1 MKHKLKTIALS
12 LIISLAPLTAV
23 YGQSPYTEKE
33 QKLLKGIV
41 NAWPYIGIEY
51 VRPTKTYMPFDYIH
65 ESHKRDNRTKS
76 SFPSRLLYG
85 LSTIELHMN
94 TVIGVNL
101 KDGHFSMPDM
111 YLSVGKSFHFDWI
124 FSATPFVTMTSKFDV
139 FDKDHATGSIGLY
152 DAGIETV
159 TLTRIL
165 LSFRMKAVNDINGS
179 TFMLL
184 PSVIDSE
191 SASFAP
197 HWYLPR
203 VNNEMGFRAGFIGSY
218 YELSYSQG
226 YSKDSNPLAA
236 VFKING
242 DYFRAQFL
250 YQYNNKNSLSPDKF
264 ESRYNDN
271 KHDKDEYYTHHLV
284 QLSGMGKI
292 PFLDKELWLNL
303 LGEYTWRDNDA
314 HYLRFELGLE
324 WKMLNVA
331 IRPLFYIPVHHDDD
345 DHHYRE
351 FDTKNDLFCLEY
363 SAYIKFDP
371 IYFGFQGS
379 TDGRYYIAMKA
390 LF

>member
-1 MKHKLKTIALS
+1 MKKLKLIVLS
-12 LIISLAPLTAV
+12 LVLISCPII
-23 YGQSPYTEKE
+23 YGQSPYTDRD
-33 QKLLKGIV
+33 QKVLKGAID
-41 NAWPYIGIEY
+41 AWPIIGIEY
-51 VRPTKTYMPFDYIH
+51 ERQTESYMPFDYIH
-65 ESHKRDNRTKS
+65 ESHKRENRVKT
-76 SFPSRLLYG
+76 SFPSRVLYE
-85 LSTIELHMN
+85 LSTIEIHMN
-94 TVIGVNL
+94 TLIGVSL
-101 KDGHFSMPDM
+101 TDGHFSMPNM
-111 YLSVGKSFHFDWI
+111 YLSLGKSFHFDWM

-139 FDKDHATGSIGLY
+139 FNKNYATGSIGLY

-197 HWYLPR
+197 HWYIPR

-236 VFKING
+236 VLKING

-250 YQYNNKNSLSPDKF
+250 YQYNDKNSLSPDNF
-264 ESRYNDN
+264 QSIYNNINN
-271 KHDKDEYYTHHLV
+271 KKDYYTHHLV
-284 QLSGMGKI
+284 QLSGMGRI
-292 PFLDKELWLNL
+292 PFLDKQLWLNL

-314 HYLRFELGLE
+314 HYVRLELGLE
-324 WKMLNVA
+324 WKMLNIAV
-331 IRPLFYIPVHHDDD
+331 RPLFYITVKNDDN
-345 DHHYRE
+345 R
-351 FDTKNDLFCLEY
+351 FDASKDLFCFEY
-363 SAYIKFDP
+363 SAFVKFNP
-371 IYFGFQGS
+371 ISVGFQGS

-390 LF
+390 EF

>member
-1 MKHKLKTIALS
+1 MKNILKLIVLNLVLACTI
-12 LIISLAPLTAV
+12 V
-23 YGQSPYTEKE
+23 YGQSPYTDKD
-33 QKLLKGIV
+33 QKVLKGAIDV
-41 NAWPYIGIEY
+41 WPYIGIEY
-51 VRPTKTYMPFDYIH
+51 ERPTESYMPFDYIH
-65 ESHKRDNRTKS
+65 ESHKRENRLKK
-76 SFPSRLLYG
+76 SFPSRLLYE

-94 TVIGVNL
+94 TLIGVNL
-101 KDGHFSMPDM
+101 REGHFSMPNM
-111 YLSVGKSFHFDWI
+111 YLSLGKSFHFDWI

-139 FDKDHATGSIGLY
+139 FNKDYATGSIGLY

-197 HWYLPR
+197 HWYIPR

-226 YSKDSNPLAA
+226 FSQDSNPLAA

-242 DYFRAQFL
+242 DYFRAQLL
-250 YQYNNKNSLSPDKF
+250 YQYNNKNSLSPENF
-264 ESRYNDN
+264 ISRYNKNNIHN
-271 KHDKDEYYTHHLV
+271 KKEYYTHHLV
-284 QLSGMGKI
+284 QLSGMGRI

-314 HYLRFELGLE
+314 HYVRLELGLE
-324 WKMLNVA
+324 WKMLNIA
-331 IRPLFYIPVHHDDD
+331 IRPLFYIPANYYDDD
-345 DHHYRE
+345 DDNIYA
-351 FDTKNDLFCLEY
+351 FDPKKDLFCLEY
-363 SAYIKFDP
+363 SVYVKFDP
-371 IYFGFQGS
+371 VYFGFQGS

-390 LF
+390 VF

>member
-1 MKHKLKTIALS
+1 MKKLKLIVLS
-12 LIISLAPLTAV
+12 LVLISCPII
-23 YGQSPYTEKE
+23 YGQSPYTDRD
-33 QKLLKGIV
+33 QKVLKGAID
-41 NAWPYIGIEY
+41 AWPIIGIEY
-51 VRPTKTYMPFDYIH
+51 ERATESYMPFDYIH
-65 ESHKRDNRTKS
+65 ESHKRENRVKT
-76 SFPSRLLYG
+76 SFPSRVLYE
-85 LSTIELHMN
+85 LSTIEIHMN
-94 TVIGVNL
+94 ALIGVSL
-101 KDGHFSMPDM
+101 TDGHFSMPNM
-111 YLSVGKSFHFDWI
+111 YLSLGKSFHFDWM

-139 FDKDHATGSIGLY
+139 FSKDYATGSIGLY

-236 VFKING
+236 VLKING

-250 YQYNNKNSLSPDKF
+250 YQYNDKNSLSPDNF
-264 ESRYNDN
+264 QSIYNNINN
-271 KHDKDEYYTHHLV
+271 KKDYYTHHLV
-284 QLSGMGKI
+284 QLSGMGRI
-292 PFLDKELWLNL
+292 PFLDKQLWLNL

-314 HYLRFELGLE
+314 HYVRLELGLE
-324 WKMLNVA
+324 WKMLNIAV
-331 IRPLFYIPVHHDDD
+331 RPLFYIPVKNDDN
-345 DHHYRE
+345 R
-351 FDTKNDLFCLEY
+351 FDASKDLFCFEY
-363 SAYIKFDP
+363 SAFVKFNP
-371 IYFGFQGS
+371 ISVGFQGS

-390 LF
+390 VF

>member
-1 MKHKLKTIALS
+1 MKNILK
-12 LIISLAPLTAV
+12 LIILNFILIVCPIL
-23 YGQSPYTEKE
+23 YGQSPYTDKE
-33 QKLLKGIV
+33 QNLLKGVIDG
-41 NAWPYIGIEY
+41 WPIIGIEY
-51 VRPTKTYMPFDYIH
+51 ERPTENYMPFDYIH
-65 ESHKRDNRTKS
+65 ESHKRENRVKYA
-76 SFPSRLLYG
+76 FPSRILYE
-85 LSTIELHMN
+85 LSTIEIHMN
-94 TVIGVNL
+94 TLIGVNL
-101 KDGHFSMPDM
+101 KDGHFSMPNM
-111 YLSVGKSFHFDWI
+111 YLSLGKSFHFDWM

-139 FDKDHATGSIGLY
+139 FNKDYATGSIGLY

-236 VFKING
+236 VLKING

-250 YQYNNKNSLSPDKF
+250 YQYDDKNSLSPDNFK
-264 ESRYNDN
+264 SKYNN
-271 KHDKDEYYTHHLV
+271 ASNIHDEKEYYTHHLV
-284 QLSGMGKI
+284 QLSGMGRI
-292 PFLDKELWLNL
+292 PFLNKDLWLNL
-303 LGEYTWRDNDA
+303 LGEYTWRDKDA

-324 WKMLNVA
+324 WKMLNIA
-331 IRPLFYIPVHHDDD
+331 IRPLFYIPVENNDN
-345 DHHYRE
+345 R
-351 FDTKNDLFCLEY
+351 FDASKDLFCFEY
-363 SAYIKFDP
+363 SAFVKFDP
-371 IYFGFQGS
+371 ISVGFQGS

-390 LF
+390 EF

>member
-1 MKHKLKTIALS
+1 MKNILKLIVLNLVLACTI
-12 LIISLAPLTAV
+12 V
-23 YGQSPYTEKE
+23 YGQSPYTDKD
-33 QKLLKGIV
+33 QKVLKGAIDV
-41 NAWPYIGIEY
+41 WPYIGIEY
-51 VRPTKTYMPFDYIH
+51 ERPTESYMPFDYIH
-65 ESHKRDNRTKS
+65 ESHKRENRLKK
-76 SFPSRLLYG
+76 SFPSRLLYE

-94 TVIGVNL
+94 TLIGVNL
-101 KDGHFSMPDM
+101 REGHFSMPNM
-111 YLSVGKSFHFDWI
+111 YLSLGKSFHFDWI

-139 FDKDHATGSIGLY
+139 FNKDYATGSIGLY

-197 HWYLPR
+197 HWYIPR

-226 YSKDSNPLAA
+226 FSQDSNPLAA

-242 DYFRAQFL
+242 DYFRAQLL
-250 YQYNNKNSLSPDKF
+250 YQYNNKNSLSPENF
-264 ESRYNDN
+264 ISRYNKNNIHN
-271 KHDKDEYYTHHLV
+271 KKEYYTHHLV
-284 QLSGMGKI
+284 QLSGMGRI

-314 HYLRFELGLE
+314 HYVRLELGLE
-324 WKMLNVA
+324 WKMLNIA
-331 IRPLFYIPVHHDDD
+331 IRPLFYIPANYDDD
-345 DHHYRE
+345 DDDNIYA
-351 FDTKNDLFCLEY
+351 FDPKKDLFCLEY
-363 SAYIKFDP
+363 SVYVKFDP

-390 LF
+390 VF

>member
-1 MKHKLKTIALS
+1 MNKILNMNKILKLIALN
-12 LIISLAPLTAV
+12 LIIICSIV

-41 NAWPYIGIEY
+41 NVWPYIGIEP
-51 VRPTKTYMPFDYIH
+51 VRPTKSYMPFDYIH
-65 ESHKRDNRTKS
+65 ESHKRESALKT
-76 SFPSRLLYG
+76 SFSSRLLYE
-85 LSTIELHMN
+85 LSTIEIHMN
-94 TVIGVNL
+94 TIIGVNL
-101 KDGHFSMPDM
+101 KSGHFSMPNM
-111 YLSVGKSFHFDWI
+111 YLSIGKSFHFDWI

-139 FDKDHATGSIGLY
+139 FNKNDARGDIGLY
-152 DAGIETV
+152 DAGIEAV
-159 TLTRIL
+159 ALTRIL

-191 SASFAP
+191 SEDFAP

-203 VNNEMGFRAGFIGSY
+203 INNEMGFRAGFIGYY

-236 VFKING
+236 AFKING
-242 DYFRAQFL
+242 DYFKAQFL

-264 ESRYNDN
+264 KNFYEGNLNN
-271 KHDKDEYYTHHLV
+271 KTHHLV
-284 QLSGMGKI
+284 QLSAMGRV
-292 PFLDKELWLNL
+292 PLLNNQIWINM

-314 HYLRFELGLE
+314 HYLKFELGFE
-324 WKMLNVA
+324 WKMINIAV
-331 IRPLFYIPVHHDDD
+331 RPLFYIPVNYDDD
-345 DHHYRE
+345 NKNK
-351 FDTKNDLFCLEY
+351 FDMSKDLFCFEY
-363 SAYIKFDP
+363 SLYLKFDP

-390 LF
+390 VF

>member
-1 MKHKLKTIALS
+1 MKNILKLIVLNLVLMFS
-12 LIISLAPLTAV
+12 QVI
-23 YGQSPYTEKE
+23 YGQSPYTDRD
-33 QKLLKGIV
+33 QKVLKGAID
-41 NAWPYIGIEY
+41 AWPIIGIEY
-51 VRPTKTYMPFDYIH
+51 ERATESYMPFDYIH
-65 ESHKRDNRTKS
+65 ESHKRENRVKN
-76 SFPSRLLYG
+76 SFPSRVLYE
-85 LSTIELHMN
+85 LSTIEIHMN
-94 TVIGVNL
+94 TLIGVSL
-101 KDGHFSMPDM
+101 TDGHFSMPNM
-111 YLSVGKSFHFDWI
+111 YLSVGKSFHFDWM

-139 FDKDHATGSIGLY
+139 FSKDYATGSIGLY

-236 VFKING
+236 VLKING

-250 YQYNNKNSLSPDKF
+250 YQYNDKNSLSPDNF
-264 ESRYNDN
+264 QSIYNNINN
-271 KHDKDEYYTHHLV
+271 KEDYYTHHLV
-284 QLSGMGKI
+284 QLSGMGRI
-292 PFLDKELWLNL
+292 PFLDKQLWLNL

-314 HYLRFELGLE
+314 HYVRLELGLE
-324 WKMLNVA
+324 WKMLNIAV
-331 IRPLFYIPVHHDDD
+331 RPLFYIPVKNDDN
-345 DHHYRE
+345 R
-351 FDTKNDLFCLEY
+351 FDASKDLFCFEY
-363 SAYIKFDP
+363 SAFVKFNP

-390 LF
+390 VF

>member
-1 MKHKLKTIALS
+1 MKNILKLIVLNLVLMFS
-12 LIISLAPLTAV
+12 QVI
-23 YGQSPYTEKE
+23 YGQSPYTDRD
-33 QKLLKGIV
+33 QKVLKGAID
-41 NAWPYIGIEY
+41 AWPIIGIEY
-51 VRPTKTYMPFDYIH
+51 ERATESYMPFDYIH
-65 ESHKRDNRTKS
+65 ESHKRENRVKN
-76 SFPSRLLYG
+76 SFPSRVLYE
-85 LSTIELHMN
+85 LSTIEIHMN
-94 TVIGVNL
+94 TLIGVSL
-101 KDGHFSMPDM
+101 TDGHFSMPNM
-111 YLSVGKSFHFDWI
+111 YLSLGKSFHFDWM

-139 FDKDHATGSIGLY
+139 FSKDYATGSIGLY

-236 VFKING
+236 VLKING

-250 YQYNNKNSLSPDKF
+250 YQYNDKNSLSPDNF
-264 ESRYNDN
+264 QSRYNNINN
-271 KHDKDEYYTHHLV
+271 KEDYYTHHLV
-284 QLSGMGKI
+284 QLSGMGRI
-292 PFLDKELWLNL
+292 PFLDKQLWLNL

-314 HYLRFELGLE
+314 HYVRLELGLE
-324 WKMLNVA
+324 WKMLNIAV
-331 IRPLFYIPVHHDDD
+331 RPLFYIPVKNDDN
-345 DHHYRE
+345 R
-351 FDTKNDLFCLEY
+351 FDASKDLFCFEY
-363 SAYIKFDP
+363 SAFVKFNP
-371 IYFGFQGS
+371 ISVGFQGS

-390 LF
+390 VF

>member
-1 MKHKLKTIALS
+1 MKNILKLIVLNLVLACTI
-12 LIISLAPLTAV
+12 V
-23 YGQSPYTEKE
+23 YGQSPYTDKD
-33 QKLLKGIV
+33 QKVLKGAID
-41 NAWPYIGIEY
+41 AWPYIGIEY
-51 VRPTKTYMPFDYIH
+51 ERPTESYMPFDYIH
-65 ESHKRDNRTKS
+65 ESHKRENRLKK
-76 SFPSRLLYG
+76 SFPSRLLYE

-94 TVIGVNL
+94 TLIGVNL
-101 KDGHFSMPDM
+101 REGHFSMPNM
-111 YLSVGKSFHFDWI
+111 YLSLGKSFHFDWI

-139 FDKDHATGSIGLY
+139 FNKDYATGSIGIY

-197 HWYLPR
+197 HWYIPR

-226 YSKDSNPLAA
+226 FSKDSNPLAA

-242 DYFRAQFL
+242 DYFRAQLL
-250 YQYNNKNSLSPDKF
+250 YQYNNKNSLSPENF
-264 ESRYNDN
+264 ISRYNKNNIHN
-271 KHDKDEYYTHHLV
+271 KKEYYTHHLV
-284 QLSGMGKI
+284 QLSGMGRI

-314 HYLRFELGLE
+314 HYVRLELGLE
-324 WKMLNVA
+324 WKMLNIA
-331 IRPLFYIPVHHDDD
+331 IRPLFYIPANYDDD
-345 DHHYRE
+345 DDNNIYA
-351 FDTKNDLFCLEY
+351 FDPKKDLFCLEY
-363 SAYIKFDP
+363 SVYVKFDP

-390 LF
+390 VF

>member
-1 MKHKLKTIALS
+1 MKKLIFILLAILNCLALN
-12 LIISLAPLTAV
+12 A
-23 YGQSPYTEKE
+23 QSPYSEKE

-41 NAWPYIGIEY
+41 NVWPYIGLEPI
-51 VRPTKTYMPFDYIH
+51 RPTTSYIPYDYIH
-65 ESHKRDNRTKS
+65 ESYKRDNPDPRIFS
-76 SFPSRLLYG
+76 SRLLYE

-101 KDGHFSMPDM
+101 KNGSFSMPNM
-111 YLSVGKSFHFDWI
+111 YLSVGKSFHYDWI
-124 FSATPFVTMTSKFDV
+124 FSATPFVTLSSKLNV
-139 FDKDHATGSIGLY
+139 FSENGKVNANGNIEVY

-159 TLTRIL
+159 TLTRLL
-165 LSFRMKAVNDINGS
+165 LSFRMKGVNDINES

-184 PSVIDSE
+184 PSVVDSSAE
-191 SASFAP
+191 SFEDVP

-203 VNNEMGFRAGFIGSY
+203 INNAMGFRTGFIGHY

-226 YSKDSNPLAA
+226 FTENSSPLAA

-242 DYFRAQFL
+242 DYFKVQFL
-250 YQYNNKNSLSPDKF
+250 YQYNKKSSLSPEAFDKNNIN
-264 ESRYNDN
+264 YNND
-271 KHDKDEYYTHHLV
+271 YTHHII
-284 QLSGMGKI
+284 QLYAMGRV
-292 PFLDKELWLNL
+292 PFLDNQLWLNM

-324 WKMLNVA
+324 WKMLNIA
-331 IRPLFYIPVHHDDD
+331 IRPLFYIPVEHDN
-345 DHHYRE
+345 YKNR
-351 FDTKNDLFCLEY
+351 FDKSNDLFCLEY
-363 SAYIKFDP
+363 SAYVKFDP

>member
-1 MKHKLKTIALS
+1 MKNILK
-12 LIISLAPLTAV
+12 LIILNFILIVCPIL
-23 YGQSPYTEKE
+23 YGQSPYTDKE
-33 QKLLKGIV
+33 QNLLKGVIDG
-41 NAWPYIGIEY
+41 WPIIGIEY
-51 VRPTKTYMPFDYIH
+51 ERPTENYMPFDYIH
-65 ESHKRDNRTKS
+65 ESHKRENRVKYA
-76 SFPSRLLYG
+76 FPSRILYE
-85 LSTIELHMN
+85 LSTIEIHMN
-94 TVIGVNL
+94 TLIGVNL
-101 KDGHFSMPDM
+101 KDGHFSMPNM
-111 YLSVGKSFHFDWI
+111 YLSLGKSFHFDWM

-139 FDKDHATGSIGLY
+139 FNKDYATGSIGLY

-236 VFKING
+236 VLKING

-250 YQYNNKNSLSPDKF
+250 YQYNDKNSLSPDNFK
-264 ESRYNDN
+264 SKYNN
-271 KHDKDEYYTHHLV
+271 ASNIHDEKEYYTHHLV
-284 QLSGMGKI
+284 QLSAMGKI
-292 PFLDKELWLNL
+292 PFLDHQLWLNM

-314 HYLRFELGLE
+314 HYVRLELGLE
-324 WKMLNVA
+324 WKMLNIAV
-331 IRPLFYIPVHHDDD
+331 RPLFYIPVKNDDN
-345 DHHYRE
+345 R
-351 FDTKNDLFCLEY
+351 FDASKDLFCFEY
-363 SAYIKFDP
+363 SAFVKFNP
-371 IYFGFQGS
+371 ISVGFQGS

-390 LF
+390 EF

>member
-1 MKHKLKTIALS
+1 MKNILK
-12 LIISLAPLTAV
+12 LIILNFILIVCPIL
-23 YGQSPYTEKE
+23 YGQSPYTDKE
-33 QKLLKGIV
+33 QNLLKGVIDG
-41 NAWPYIGIEY
+41 WPIIGIEY
-51 VRPTKTYMPFDYIH
+51 ERPTENYMPFDYIH
-65 ESHKRDNRTKS
+65 ESHKRENRVKYA
-76 SFPSRLLYG
+76 FPSRILYE
-85 LSTIELHMN
+85 LSTIEIHMN
-94 TVIGVNL
+94 TLIGVNL
-101 KDGHFSMPDM
+101 KDGHFSMPNM
-111 YLSVGKSFHFDWI
+111 YLSLGKSFHFDWM

-139 FDKDHATGSIGLY
+139 FNKDYATGSIGLY

-236 VFKING
+236 VLKING

-250 YQYNNKNSLSPDKF
+250 YQYNDKNSLSPDNF
-264 ESRYNDN
+264 QSIYNNINN
-271 KHDKDEYYTHHLV
+271 KKDYYTHHLV
-284 QLSGMGKI
+284 QLSGMGRI
-292 PFLDKELWLNL
+292 PFLDKQLWLNL

-314 HYLRFELGLE
+314 HYVRLELGLE
-324 WKMLNVA
+324 WKMLNIA
-331 IRPLFYIPVHHDDD
+331 IRPLFYIPANYNDDN
-345 DHHYRE
+345 HRNK
-351 FDTKNDLFCLEY
+351 FDPKKDLFCLEY
-363 SAYIKFDP
+363 SAYVKFDP

-390 LF
+390 VF

>member
-1 MKHKLKTIALS
+1 MKNILKLIVLNLVLACTI
-12 LIISLAPLTAV
+12 V
-23 YGQSPYTEKE
+23 YGQSPYTDKD
-33 QKLLKGIV
+33 QKVLKGAID
-41 NAWPYIGIEY
+41 AWTYIGIEY
-51 VRPTKTYMPFDYIH
+51 ERPTESYMPFDYIH
-65 ESHKRDNRTKS
+65 ESHKRENRLKK
-76 SFPSRLLYG
+76 SFPSRLLYE

-94 TVIGVNL
+94 TLIGVNL
-101 KDGHFSMPDM
+101 REGHFSMPNM
-111 YLSVGKSFHFDWI
+111 YLSLGKSFHFDWI

-139 FDKDHATGSIGLY
+139 FNKDYATGSIGIY

-197 HWYLPR
+197 HWYIPR

-226 YSKDSNPLAA
+226 FSKDSNPLAA

-242 DYFRAQFL
+242 DYFRAQLL
-250 YQYNNKNSLSPDKF
+250 YQYNNKNSLSPENF
-264 ESRYNDN
+264 ISRYNKNNIHN
-271 KHDKDEYYTHHLV
+271 KKEYYTHHLV
-284 QLSGMGKI
+284 QLSGMGRI

-314 HYLRFELGLE
+314 HYVRLELGLE
-324 WKMLNVA
+324 WKMLNIA
-331 IRPLFYIPVHHDDD
+331 IRPLFYIPANYYDDD
-345 DHHYRE
+345 DDNIYA
-351 FDTKNDLFCLEY
+351 FDPKKDLFCLEY
-363 SAYIKFDP
+363 SVYVKFDP
-371 IYFGFQGS
+371 VYFGFQGS

-390 LF
+390 VF

>member
-1 MKHKLKTIALS
+1 MKNILKLIVLNLVLMFS
-12 LIISLAPLTAV
+12 QVI
-23 YGQSPYTEKE
+23 YGQSPYTDKD
-33 QKLLKGIV
+33 QKVLKGAID
-41 NAWPYIGIEY
+41 AWPIIGIEY
-51 VRPTKTYMPFDYIH
+51 ERATESYMPFDYIH
-65 ESHKRDNRTKS
+65 ESHKRENRVKT
-76 SFPSRLLYG
+76 SFPSRVLYE
-85 LSTIELHMN
+85 LSTIEIHMN
-94 TVIGVNL
+94 ALIGVSL
-101 KDGHFSMPDM
+101 TDGHFSMPNM
-111 YLSVGKSFHFDWI
+111 YLSLGKSFHFDWM

-139 FDKDHATGSIGLY
+139 FSKDYATGSIGLY

-236 VFKING
+236 VLKING

-250 YQYNNKNSLSPDKF
+250 YQYNDKNSLSPDNF
-264 ESRYNDN
+264 QSIYNNINN
-271 KHDKDEYYTHHLV
+271 KKDYYTHHLV
-284 QLSGMGKI
+284 QLSGMGRI
-292 PFLDKELWLNL
+292 PFLDKQLWLNL

-314 HYLRFELGLE
+314 HYVRLELGLE
-324 WKMLNVA
+324 WKMLNIAV
-331 IRPLFYIPVHHDDD
+331 RPLFYIPVKNDDN
-345 DHHYRE
+345 R
-351 FDTKNDLFCLEY
+351 FDASKDLFCFEY
-363 SAYIKFDP
+363 SAFVKFNP
-371 IYFGFQGS
+371 ISVGFQGS

-390 LF
+390 VF

>member
-1 MKHKLKTIALS
+1 MKNILKFIVLPLILIYSTI
-12 LIISLAPLTAV
+12 I
-23 YGQSPYTEKE
+23 YGQSPYTDKE
-33 QKLLKGIV
+33 QNLLKGAV
-41 NAWPYIGIEY
+41 DVWPYIGIEY
-51 VRPTKTYMPFDYIH
+51 ERPTESYMPFDYIH
-65 ESHKRDNRTKS
+65 ESHKRENRLKN
-76 SFPSRLLYG
+76 SFPSRLLYE
-85 LSTIELHMN
+85 LSTIEIHMN
-94 TVIGVNL
+94 TLIGVNL

-111 YLSVGKSFHFDWI
+111 YLSVGKSFHFDWM

-139 FDKDHATGSIGLY
+139 FNKDYATGSIGLY

-191 SASFAP
+191 SANFAP
-197 HWYLPR
+197 HWYIPR

-226 YSKDSNPLAA
+226 FSEDSNPLAA

-242 DYFRAQFL
+242 DYFRAQLL
-250 YQYNNKNSLSPDKF
+250 YQYNNKNSLSPDNFK
-264 ESRYNDN
+264 SRYNTPDN
-271 KHDKDEYYTHHLV
+271 INDEKEYYTHHLV
-284 QLSGMGKI
+284 QLSGMGRI
-292 PFLDKELWLNL
+292 PFLNKDLWLNL

-324 WKMLNVA
+324 WKMINVA
-331 IRPLFYIPVHHDDD
+331 LRPLFYIPVNNNDNHA
-345 DHHYRE
+345 YS
-351 FDTKNDLFCLEY
+351 FDPKEDLFCLEY
-363 SAYIKFDP
+363 SAYVKFDP
-371 IYFGFQGS
+371 ISFGFQGS

-390 LF
+390 VF

>member
-1 MKHKLKTIALS
+1 MKNILKLIVLNLVLMFS
-12 LIISLAPLTAV
+12 QVI
-23 YGQSPYTEKE
+23 YGQSPYTDKD
-33 QKLLKGIV
+33 QKVLKGAID
-41 NAWPYIGIEY
+41 AWPIIGIEY
-51 VRPTKTYMPFDYIH
+51 ERATESYMPFDYIH
-65 ESHKRDNRTKS
+65 ESHKRENRVKT
-76 SFPSRLLYG
+76 SFPSRVLYE
-85 LSTIELHMN
+85 LSTIEIHMN
-94 TVIGVNL
+94 TLIGVSL
-101 KDGHFSMPDM
+101 TYGHFSMPNM
-111 YLSVGKSFHFDWI
+111 YLSLGKSFHFDWM

-139 FDKDHATGSIGLY
+139 FSKDYATGSIGLY

-236 VFKING
+236 VLKING

-250 YQYNNKNSLSPDKF
+250 YQYNDKNSLSPDNF
-264 ESRYNDN
+264 QSRYNNINN
-271 KHDKDEYYTHHLV
+271 KEDYYTHHLV
-284 QLSGMGKI
+284 QLSGMGRI
-292 PFLDKELWLNL
+292 PFLDKQLWLNL

-314 HYLRFELGLE
+314 HYVRLELGLE
-324 WKMLNVA
+324 WKMLNIAV
-331 IRPLFYIPVHHDDD
+331 RPLFYIPVKNDDN
-345 DHHYRE
+345 R
-351 FDTKNDLFCLEY
+351 FDASKDLFCFEY
-363 SAYIKFDP
+363 SAFVKFNP
-371 IYFGFQGS
+371 ISVGFQGS

-390 LF
+390 VF